1 MFMCPWSDPYIVK
14 RNMHRKQFLQIF
26 FEFWSKCNSVW
37 RKYFQRMF
45 AQSLHFSELSCVWRT
60 YHTNTLK
67 LIVKDLFQITY
78 FRHGRAI
85 LVGTEISCSCASV
98 RIRVLLLGSFEL
110 YTKTCLQLGRSAQLF
125 YREICCSELLRG
137 VVLMNLGSIP
147 GQDKNI
153 K

>member
-67 LIVKDLFQITY
+67 LIIKDLFQITY

-110 YTKTCLQLGRSAQLF
+110 YTKNMSSIREECSVVLSWDLLF
-125 YREICCSELLRG
+125 RVTARCCSHE
-137 VVLMNLGSIP
+137 P
-147 GQDKNI
+147 GFYSRSR
-153 K
+153 